1 MNLGVA
7 AMTDAYAN
15 VLAARA
21 PRSYTTRELINE
33 LVDGFVQQHGD
44 RHSGDDAAII
54 GGIGM
59 LAGRAVTVIA
69 TNKGADLQERV
80 ATHFGGPEPWG
91 YRFAERL
98 MHQAAKFKRP
108 VLTLIDTPGA
118 YPGMDAEAGGQG
130 EAIAH
135 LLLTAAR
142 LPVPT
147 LAVITGEGGSGGAL
161 ALALTDRVWMTN
173 KSIYS
178 ILSPEGFATIL
189 WKDVT
194 RAQEAAAVMGLTPD
208 ELLAKKVVDRI
219 VVDTDAHF
227 ARDLRHAV
235 AAEFAELSANEPQ
248 ALLQKRRARFRAF

>member
-1 MNLGVA
+1 MP
-7 AMTDAYAN
+7 DAYAN

-21 PRSYTTRELINE
+21 PRAYTPLNLINGI
-33 LVDGFVQQHGD
+33 VDDFIQQHGD
-44 RHSGDDAAII
+44 RHSGDDAAMI
-54 GGIGM
+54 GGVG
-59 LAGRAVTVIA
+59 LLNGRPVTVIA

-98 MHQAAKFKRP
+98 MHQAAKFHRP

-118 YPGMDAEAGGQG
+118 YPGMDAEQGGQG

-147 LAVITGEGGSGGAL
+147 IAIITGEGGSGGAL
-161 ALALTDRVWMTN
+161 ALALSDRVWMTN

-189 WKDVT
+189 WKDVR
-194 RAQEAAAVMGLTPD
+194 RAQEAADVMGLTPD
-208 ELLAKKVVDRI
+208 ELLARKVVDRI
-219 VVDTDAHF
+219 VVDTDKHF
-227 ARDLRHAV
+227 ARDLKRMLT
-235 AAEFAELSANEPQ
+235 AELVELTAIEPATLVQ
-248 ALLQKRRARFRAF
+248 QRRLRFRRF